1 MLKKRNGFCEGMAV
15 YLMKGSA
22 LSGISKIQHQVK
34 RDKQAS
40 LYGLEKSKNKFI
52 NILCQISEKNDKVLD
67 YL

>member
-40 LYGLEKSKNKFI
+40 LYGLGKK
-52 NILCQISEKNDKVLD
+52 
-67 YL
+67 